1 MRRINMKQFVI
12 IGLGRFGFSLAKT
25 LAEKGQQV
33 LVIDKDEELVHD
45 AMDVVTKA
53 VCMDAT
59 DEKAA
64 KSVGLQNADV
74 AVCAIGTD
82 IESSILVTLLLKDL
96 GIPNI
101 LCKADSMEH
110 KKVLEK
116 IGATKVVL
124 PEKDTGERMATTLI
138 SASDTILDHVGLS
151 SGSSIIEKI
160 VPEEFIGK
168 TLRDI
173 NIRARFGVN
182 VIAIKRKEMVKKNG
196 EEVEE
201 EKINVTP
208 QADDI
213 IGQGDILVVFGEND
227 KIESL
232 KKTE

>member
-1 MRRINMKQFVI
+1 MKQFVI

-59 DEKAA
+59 DEKAV

-74 AVCAIGTD
+74 AICAIGTD
-82 IESSILVTLLLKDL
+82 IESSILVTLLLKEL

-116 IGATKVVL
+116 IGANKVVL

-138 SASDTILDHVGLS
+138 SDSDTILDHVGLS
-151 SGSSIIEKI
+151 SDSSIIEKI

-182 VIAIKRKEMVKKNG
+182 VIAIKRKDKVKKNG
-196 EEVEE
+196 NETEED
-201 EKINVTP
+201 KINVTP
-208 QADDI
+208 QADDVMRE
-213 IGQGDILVVFGEND
+213 GDILVVFGEND